1 MATRWNPCS
10 YLPRRLQIVVSLT
23 VFVLACILFLGTSS
37 SDHTVDPYLDRV
49 PYGPRLQAGAHH
61 VVDTLPQIPH
71 ELPHL
76 DTPQWLNPF
85 REPAHTPPPEQA
97 NSSSGEARWYTD
109 FKWRNPF
116 SSTVTLDEERALLPP
131 PRERPAVYTYVDSAT
146 RRKDDVSQRAEGEL
160 LHIWRRAWWAQGF
173 KPVVLSR
180 AEAMNNP
187 HYRAVQTLELEP
199 EMETEMMRWLA
210 WGTMGTGILGNWLA
224 VPMAEHEDA
233 LLTFLRRGEYPTLTR
248 YEGLENGLFVGGK
261 EEIQKAIK
269 AAIDAPTIKSMKSI
283 IDATPDGTFEI
294 DSKHSGVAFYSA
306 SAIRSLYPAISQKL
320 DDQDTVPEGLAMLS
334 PLINSHLHMTW
345 QNTFSSGIA
354 VLKPLPEHTTSI
366 IEPAIDIARNLSQC
380 PETPVPSSCPPNRP
394 RCKPCVSSHMPIT
407 TPPIF
412 RNVSTLFT
420 IATVPHPYTLT
431 SLVHNQDVMDTRFI
445 RRETKRD
452 PWILAATK
460 ELLGTGRSSFARL
473 VRVKEAIASE
483 TGSHRS
489 LWLTAENPPTT
500 NPSSSSSSSSSSG
513 ETPALAEEDLDFHF
527 GFQIP
532 RDPMPDGKS
541 ETPVPGPERRPP
553 PPKPEWGDGRELS
566 PEELHHE
573 HWLLSEA
580 RRTLSRSEQGK
591 NGKGIAGLGIAAVR
605 GGVGRKKEEVLQAKQ
620 VRDVVEAWNLA
631 DTETWKFVRAFE
643 ARRRVERAAWEEEEE
658 GFLGG
663 ADGARGRLGRWLD
676 RVT

>member
-23 VFVLACILFLGTSS
+23 AFVLACILFLGTSS

-116 SSTVTLDEERALLPP
+116 SSAVTLDEERALLPP

-210 WGTMGTGILGNWLA
+210 WGTMGTGILSNWLA

-248 YEGLENGLFVGGK
+248 YEGSENGLFVGGK

-320 DDQDTVPEGLAMLS
+320 DDQDTVPEGLSMLP

-354 VLKPLPEHTTSI
+354 VLKPLPEHTTSL

-500 NPSSSSSSSSSSG
+500 NPSSSSSSSG

-573 HWLLSEA
+573 HWLLAEA
-580 RRTLSRSEQGK
+580 RRRLSRSEQGK
-591 NGKGIAGLGIAAVR
+591 SGKGIAGLGIAAVR
-605 GGVGRKKEEVLQAKQ
+605 GGVGRKKEEVAQAKQ

-643 ARRRVERAAWEEEEE
+643 ARRRVERARWEEEEE
-658 GFLGG
+658 GFWGG
-663 ADGARGRLGRWLD
+663 AEGGRGRLGRWLD

>member
-23 VFVLACILFLGTSS
+23 AFVLACILFLGTSS

-76 DTPQWLNPF
+76 DTP
-85 REPAHTPPPEQA
+85 H
-97 NSSSGEARWYTD
+97 SSGEARWYTD

-116 SSTVTLDEERALLPP
+116 SSAVTLDEERALLPP

-210 WGTMGTGILGNWLA
+210 WGTMGTGILSNWLA

-261 EEIQKAIK
+261 EDIQKAIK

-306 SAIRSLYPAISQKL
+306 SAIRSLYPVISQKL
-320 DDQDTVPEGLAMLS
+320 DDQDTVPEGLAMLP

-366 IEPAIDIARNLSQC
+366 IEPAIDIARNLSH
-380 PETPVPSSCPPNRP
+380 
-394 RCKPCVSSHMPIT
+394 SHMPIT

-412 RNVSTLFT
+412 RNISTLFT

-473 VRVKEAIASE
+473 
-483 TGSHRS
+483 G
-489 LWLTAENPPTT
+489 N
-500 NPSSSSSSSSSSG
+500 
-513 ETPALAEEDLDFHF
+513 PALAEEDLDFHF

-573 HWLLSEA
+573 HWLLAEA
-580 RRTLSRSEQGK
+580 RRTLSRSDRTGK
-591 NGKGIAGLGIAAVR
+591 KGGIAGLGIAAVR

-620 VRDVVEAWNLA
+620 VRDVIEAWNLA

-643 ARRRVERAAWEEEEE
+643 ARRRVERGRWEEEEE

-663 ADGARGRLGRWLD
+663 ADGARDGWGGGWIG
-676 RVT
+676 